1 MEVAVPADFIAD
13 TAVTGLGDGAWGIEI
28 RDEWSGPPGPNGG
41 YVAALILRAIRAE
54 VGDDTREP
62 RSLTIHYLRPPALG
76 PAEVVVTVERSGRSA
91 STCSARLRQDGKD
104 MCIALCVLSGDF
116 EAAIEFGS
124 PAPDAPRPDELEP
137 LDPNMLPPRIFEQLE
152 MRKVFGPQPFVSA
165 DVAEAGGWIRTRRP
179 APLEPEL
186 IAMYTDCW
194 WPPIFGRMD
203 APGLAP
209 TLELT
214 IHFRGSP
221 PTGSHEHVLGRFV
234 THTAARGIFEEDGWL
249 WSADGTLLAQSRQL
263 ALIRPWT
270 PPAASG

>member
-1 MEVAVPADFIAD
+1 MEVAVPADFDAD
-13 TAVTGLGDGAWGIEI
+13 TAVAPIGDGTWGVEI

-54 VGDDTREP
+54 VDDATREP

-76 PAEVVVTVERSGRSA
+76 AAEIVVTVERSGRSA
-91 STCSARLRQDGKD
+91 STCSARLRQGGRE
-104 MCIALCVLSGDF
+104 MCIALCVLSADF

-124 PAPDAPRPDELEP
+124 PPPEVPPPEEIEP
-137 LDPNMLPPRIFEQLE
+137 LDPNILPPRIFEQLE
-152 MRKVFGPQPFVSA
+152 MRMAFGGPPFTAA
-165 DVAEAGGWIRTRRP
+165 DEAEAGGWIRTRVP

-194 WPPIFGRMD
+194 WPPIFGRMT

-214 IHFRGSP
+214 IHFRGRP
-221 PTGSHEHVLGRFV
+221 PAGDHEHVLGRFV
-234 THTAARGIFEEDGWL
+234 TQTSARGIFEEDGWL

-270 PPAASG
+270 PPAGGG